1 MDKSI
6 VKVTYVQ
13 RDMKAKNKEHRQT
26 QTKNK
31 ELRLQKTQ
39 RKKTK
44 AGKKEDKLKLTYTE
58 GET

>member
-6 VKVTYVQ
+6 VKGTYVQ

-26 QTKNK
+26 HTKNK

-44 AGKKEDKLKLTYTE
+44 AGKKEDKLKLT
-58 GET
+58 